1 MLVVGSGAYAE
12 PHKEEHM
19 KVKRVYYNDNEILIA
34 GHLIE
39 DVLEH
44 PVFYPFERRR
54 YECQEIT
61 DESLIIDYNSES
73 YRKFYKEHYPAG
85 TRIVLFGMKNE
96 PHPLPRGVRGT
107 VKHVCDDPMVH
118 VTFDNG
124 RYLGLIP
131 DVDQF
136 AKLKDG

>member
-61 DESLIIDYNSES
+61 DESLIIDYNNES
-73 YRKFYKEHYPAG
+73 YRKFYKEHGRGKLRYE
-85 TRIVLFGMKNE
+85 LFNL
-96 PHPLPRGVRGT
+96 HT
-107 VKHVCDDPMVH
+107 
-118 VTFDNG
+118 
-124 RYLGLIP
+124 
-131 DVDQF
+131 
-136 AKLKDG
+136 

>member
-1 MLVVGSGAYAE
+1 
-12 PHKEEHM
+12 M

-39 DVLEH
+39 DVLDH

-54 YECQEIT
+54 YEYQEIT

-96 PHPLPRGVRGT
+96 PHPLPRGARGT

-136 AKLKDG
+136 AKLKDE